1 MVNQRLSAEMG
12 DIPYMVLIHYVS
24 IGLGRT
30 QIKKRI
36 ISSADVSFDAAAL
49 LSIAYE
55 LK

>member
-12 DIPYMVLIHYVS
+12 DLPCMVPLHYVS

-36 ISSADVSFDAAAL
+36 ISSPDVSVNAAAL